1 MSKTNDNWIPFP
13 ETIPEYDGFYL
24 LTIQRSY
31 LEKFTPYSD
40 IELRIGFWACNQFFA
55 KLTEEERVIAWTF
68 LPAPYQPKEQTK

>member
-31 LEKFTPYSD
+31 FEKFTPYSD
-40 IELRIGFWACNQFFA
+40 IELRIGFWALA
-55 KLTEEERVIAWTF
+55 IA
-68 LPAPYQPKEQTK
+68 